1 MEVEQVLHMNG
12 GIGKTSYATNSLLQR
27 AMISMVKP
35 IVKASIEQLCSTLFS
50 YCLKIADLGCSS
62 GPNTL
67 LAVSDITHN
76 IHATFQ
82 KLNLFRSLP
91 GFYKKLEKEQ
101 KLGPCFITAIPDSFY
116 GRLFPNNSLYFVLS
130 NYALMWISEAPKG
143 LMTKEGEGLNK
154 KNICIAKTSP
164 YAVYKLY
171 FEQFKKDFTVFL
183 RSRAE
188 ELVPG

>member
-82 KLNLFRSLP
+82 KLNRPSPSLQA
-91 GFYKKLEKEQ
+91 F
-101 KLGPCFITAIPDSFY
+101 
-116 GRLFPNNSLYFVLS
+116 
-130 NYALMWISEAPKG
+130 
-143 LMTKEGEGLNK
+143 LNDL
-154 KNICIAKTSP
+154 P
-164 YAVYKLY
+164 RD
-171 FEQFKKDFTVFL
+171 DFNTVF
-183 RSRAE
+183 
-188 ELVPG
+188 VGI